1 MIMYTINRIEIL
13 LPEALV
19 QPCTAILDQAAILA
33 YTVSVGLSGK
43 NPQGM
48 ATPGLCD
55 AAIIIL
61 CQNAAAAPLLAKLT
75 PFLKRFGGIGTMT
88 EVASLTPD

>member
-1 MIMYTINRIEIL
+1 MQTIKRIEIL

-19 QPCTAILDQAAILA
+19 QPCTDILDQQNILA

-43 NPQGM
+43 NRQGL
-48 ATPGLCD
+48 ATAGLCD

-61 CQNAAAAPLLAKLT
+61 SRPEAAAALLAKLQ
-75 PFLKRFGGIGTMT
+75 PFLKRFGAIGTVA
-88 EVASLTPD
+88 EVQALNLD